1 MANRANRDAY
11 EAVAEAVRLHGHK
24 RGWHLAAQRLGVSER
39 TARAIANGES
49 SGATICPDRALAAH
63 LDFLTARLTA
73 WRAETERLEAQ
84 CAQVSGALRRAS
96 SAAAPGSASMPRDAA
111 LIKQGS

>member
-1 MANRANRDAY
+1 MAFRANRDAY
-11 EAVAEAVRLHGHK
+11 EAISDAVHLHGNK

-49 SGATICPDRALAAH
+49 SGATICPDRALAAR
-63 LDFLTARLTA
+63 LDFLTARLNA
-73 WRAETERLEAQ
+73 WRAETDRLEAQ
-84 CAQVSGALRRAS
+84 CAQISGALRRVS
-96 SAAAPGSASMPRDAA
+96 SADAPGSALMPRDAA